1 MSTSQPPSPNEFY
14 DAFCAEVAADEMELY
29 RKTRMTPKGI
39 ENLKRARTFEDL
51 LNNPDPLEPAKEKL
65 IEDQIAKKKSEEK
78 LIEDQIAAK
87 SEEARTKRLKMRSG
101 WLTVV
106 DSEAEQKIEKPSD
119 QELLD
124 MIE

>member
-1 MSTSQPPSPNEFY
+1 
-14 DAFCAEVAADEMELY
+14 
-29 RKTRMTPKGI
+29 MTPKGI

-65 IEDQIAKKKSEEK
+65 IEDQIA
-78 LIEDQIAAK
+78 AK
-87 SEEARTKRLKMRSG
+87 SEEARTKKLKIRSG

-106 DSEAEQKIEKPSD
+106 DSEAEQQIEKPSD

-124 MIE
+124 MIEQRGSGGLSERKTSEKPDDQELLA